1 MYLLFCSYGDWKDVY
16 EETAEFLSVS
26 PSFLELNKH
35 KTIQVSTLKNKL
47 AEWSTQVD
55 NQRRDWDPISEFDDC
70 QIHAPWILLVIQI
83 QKSKKASK
91 VSFSFFLRWTF
102 CCVVST
108 HEQEMQ
114 QRHGARARSA
124 VNVRNDG
131 AIAQRVPVPPV
142 PPSQRAAAPQELVAN
157 VDGSRIVGVQAAAA
171 AGNFR

>member
-1 MYLLFCSYGDWKDVY
+1 LG
-16 EETAEFLSVS
+16 
-26 PSFLELNKH
+26 
-35 KTIQVSTLKNKL
+35 
-47 AEWSTQVD
+47 
-55 NQRRDWDPISEFDDC
+55 

-142 PPSQRAAAPQELVAN
+142 PPSQRAAAPQELVTN